1 MIADHEFS
9 VPLASCPLDWS
20 SSGGLFFLN
29 LPLPHTGAPGPFS
42 GPFSLGLAHWPGV
55 SYSCGRT
62 SISPWPPSKAETL
75 FRPQRSCRYSEHP
88 LGQPREKAASTPWAL
103 VSHSVSLNSPSHSF
117 KQAFSLFQT
126 SLLLSVP
133 LQQPSDS
140 CQSIPRY
147 SVSPHS
153 V

>member
-1 MIADHEFS
+1 MTADHELS

-42 GPFSLGLAHWPGV
+42 SPFSLGPAHCPGV
-55 SYSCGRT
+55 SYSCGLT

-75 FRPQRSCRYSEHP
+75 FRPQRSCRYSEQP
-88 LGQPREKAASTPWAL
+88 LGQPRETAASTLLGPRL
-103 VSHSVSLNSPSHSF
+103 VSPTPLTNRPPSL
-117 KQAFSLFQT
+117 AELTFSLFQT
-126 SLLLSVP
+126 CLLLSFP

-140 CQSIPRY
+140 CQSVPRY
-147 SVSPHS
+147 SLS